1 MIDRSFDSALY
12 TGYSHALTFAVIDS
26 AIAQFV
32 VTPRADVASVAAADA
47 DRVFASSRDP
57 FPVRF
62 AAVADTADK
71 IVALCSICLPPD
83 RPFAVMDAIIF
94 NRLLPFNLVFF
105 AVAVIAKAEDK
116 DASSMTAAFVA
127 AKRAAAIVVA
137 TTALTGVIGCTAAVT
152 VIDSVIT
159 IGHKAT
165 S

>member
-1 MIDRSFDSALY
+1 MIDRSFDSASY

-26 AIAQFV
+26 SIAQFV
-32 VTPRADVASVAAADA
+32 VTPRADVAAVADA
-47 DRVFASSRDP
+47 DEDRIFASSRDP

-83 RPFAVMDAIIF
+83 RPFAVMDVIIF
-94 NRLLPFNLVFF
+94 NMLLPFDWLFF
-105 AVAVIAKAEDK
+105 AVAAISKAEDK
-116 DASSMTAAFVA
+116 DALSMTTVFVA
-127 AKRAAAIVVA
+127 AKRAAPIVVA
-137 TTALTGVIGCTAAVT
+137 ATALIGVIGCAAAVT